1 MKKNQ
6 FRQKTPVNG
15 SSRPFKVLFKR
26 ITGYGHL
33 HKMSPGL
40 FAWGF
45 VSVILITACMGCAS
59 VKGVNESPTRI
70 GVGAEMAPGIQLGNG
85 GSSGHLLLG
94 YSWIPFKGGGG
105 HNNFFQGGLQ
115 YRYAFSKQAP
125 GGVWAGAEATYLLIN
140 TNGSPKSTASGFTFG
155 LLGGY
160 RFLIG
165 KVPMSA
171 YLAPAFLSRGKFKT
185 NGMVGGT
192 GSSGFYGRAGIEF
205 HLFSLLYKKGR

>member
-1 MKKNQ
+1 MQKNQ
-6 FRQKTPVNG
+6 NKESNTT
-15 SSRPFKVLFKR
+15 VLVSWLLGAVIFACLSFML
-26 ITGYGHL
+26 IVVTGL
-33 HKMSPGL
+33 
-40 FAWGF
+40 
-45 VSVILITACMGCAS
+45 MGCAT
-59 VKGVNESPTRI
+59 VKGLNESPTRI

-85 GSSGHLLLG
+85 GSSAHLLLG

-105 HNNFFQGGLQ
+105 HNNIFQGGLQ

-125 GGVWAGAEATYLLIN
+125 EGVWAGAELTYLLIN
-140 TNGSPKSTASGFTFG
+140 NNGSPKSTASGFTFG

-205 HLFSLLYKKGR
+205 HLFSLFYKKGR